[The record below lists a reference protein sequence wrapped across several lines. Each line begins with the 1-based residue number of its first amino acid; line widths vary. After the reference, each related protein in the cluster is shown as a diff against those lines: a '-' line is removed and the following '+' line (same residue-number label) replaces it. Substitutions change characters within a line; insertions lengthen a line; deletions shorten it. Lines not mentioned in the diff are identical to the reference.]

1 MNITQLLFISAMF
14 LAFGMILGKSFK
26 KFNPFFMLLGLIV
39 CAPMIQL
46 LFEFDSW
53 FYTGAF
59 AFGVLSNFGNP
70 FRWVQGSLDDLAM
83 TIQLKKARKRAEE
96 NYQEFDEE
104 LRNRTEDLQ
113 QQRSEAEEQIRRAAE
128 DLKRREQAF
137 KRQQEQFYREQSR
150 SQGSSNTSSNQSSSK
165 SQHESK
171 SSTFDP
177 TKFADACEILGV
189 NPDASFADCKK
200 AYRRL
205 MSVYHPDK
213 INQLTGSRKAQAEE
227 EAKQINV
234 AWETVSKRKKGEK

>member
-1 MNITQLLFISAMF
+1 MNITELIFISALY
-14 LAFGMILGKSFK
+14 LAIGMIFGKCFK
-26 KFNPFFMLLGLIV
+26 KLNPFIMLLGLIV
-39 CAPMIQL
+39 FAPVIQL
-46 LFEFDSW
+46 LTEFDSW
-53 FYTGAF
+53 FYTAAF

-70 FRWVQGSLDDLAM
+70 FRWVQESLDDLSM
-83 TIQLKKARKRAEE
+83 TLQLKRARQKAEE

-104 LRNRTEDLQ
+104 LRHRTEDFQ
-113 QQRSEAEEQIRRAAE
+113 QQRNRAEAQIRQAAE
-128 DLKRREQAF
+128 NLKQREEAL
-137 KRQQEQFYREQSR
+137 KRQQEQFYREQSQSR
-150 SQGSSNTSSNQSSSK
+150 SQSSSNN
-165 SQHESK
+165 SSGQSSSNSDHEST

-189 NPDASFADCKK
+189 KPDSSFSECKK

-234 AWETVSKRKKGEK
+234 AWETVSKRKKA